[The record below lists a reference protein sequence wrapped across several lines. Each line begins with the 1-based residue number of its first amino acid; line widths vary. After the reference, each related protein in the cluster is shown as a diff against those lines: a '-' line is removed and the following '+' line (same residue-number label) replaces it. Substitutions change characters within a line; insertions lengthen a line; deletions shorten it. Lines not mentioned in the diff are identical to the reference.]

1 VVFRIL
7 PQEFRAKASAEGP
20 SGNRALP
27 HMTTAKETHRSL
39 SGLAHTT
46 LTTRLKASTEAD

>member
-1 VVFRIL
+1 
-7 PQEFRAKASAEGP
+7 
-20 SGNRALP
+20 
-27 HMTTAKETHRSL
+27 MTTAKETHRSL